1 MRRLSIACSAPSAT
15 PAPGKSS
22 AIDPGGSKRAGAPG
36 VSGPGCVILAG
47 VEGVVGEPVI
57 QALLFGLVS
66 AVSLPLG
73 AVTARFWVPRDRVI
87 AVFMAFGAG
96 ALLSALTI
104 DLVGEALHRG
114 EFGALALGAVG
125 GGLLFVA
132 LNQVLN
138 AKGGFLRKAA
148 TTARYLKRLKARRLQ
163 TLFRRLSEIPFFN
176 RLPADE
182 IAALVPAI
190 MNRSYSAGTTIIR
203 QGEPGDSMFVVE
215 SGSVAIEDFSQGKRI
230 ATLAEGDVFGEM
242 SLVTGAPRSATAVA
256 ESDTTVWLL
265 LKEDFDRLIKHSPH
279 LATAVGELTSERIS
293 NLKEREIIA
302 EEKARQWYSTARRH
316 VDEELLMPTTAEVRE
331 AASEHGG
338 AAIAI
343 WLGILLDGIPESLVI
358 GASLV
363 HSSVSLSLI
372 AGLFLSNYPEALSSS
387 ATMRSANHRFST
399 ILLMWTSLLVIT
411 GLGAMAGNVFFVG
424 ASPSVFTLVEG
435 LAAGAMLTMIAE
447 TMLPEAYHKGGS
459 ITGLSTLF
467 GFLAAL
473 FFKTLG

>member
-1 MRRLSIACSAPSAT
+1 MAEL
-15 PAPGKSS
+15 
-22 AIDPGGSKRAGAPG
+22 
-36 VSGPGCVILAG
+36 L
-47 VEGVVGEPVI
+47 GEPVV
-57 QALLFGLVS
+57 QALFFGLLS

-73 AVTARFWVPRDRVI
+73 AVTARFWIPRDRVI

-114 EFGALALGAVG
+114 EFPALALGALG

-132 LNQVLN
+132 LNQALN
-138 AKGGFLRKAA
+138 AKGGFLRKSA
-148 TTARYLKRLKARRLQ
+148 TTTRYLKRLKARRLQ
-163 TLFRRLSEIPFFN
+163 GLFRRLSEIPFFN
-176 RLPADE
+176 QLPAE
-182 IAALVPAI
+182 EVAALVPAI
-190 MNRSYSAGTTIIR
+190 MHRSYAEGTTIIR
-203 QGEPGDSMFVVE
+203 QGEPGDSLFVVE
-215 SGSVAIEDFSQGKRI
+215 SGRVAIEDFVRGERI
-230 ATLAEGDVFGEM
+230 ATLGPGDVFGEM
-242 SLVTGAPRSATAVA
+242 SLVTGEPRSATAVA
-256 ESDTTVWLL
+256 ESATTVWLL
-265 LKEDFDRLIKHSPH
+265 LKEDFDRLISNSPH
-279 LATAVGELTSERIS
+279 LAAAVAALTSERIS
-293 NLKEREIIA
+293 HLQERQIIP
-302 EEKARQWYSTARRH
+302 EDQARQWYSKARRN
-316 VDEELLMPTTAEVRE
+316 VDEELLMPTTTEVRE

-338 AAIAI
+338 AAVAI

-387 ATMRSANHRFST
+387 AAMRSANHRFST

-424 ASPSVFTLVEG
+424 ASPALFTVVEG

-459 ITGLSTLF
+459 ITGLSTLC
-467 GFLAAL
+467 GFLTAL
-473 FFKTLG
+473 LFKTVG

>member
-1 MRRLSIACSAPSAT
+1 VWEL
-15 PAPGKSS
+15 
-22 AIDPGGSKRAGAPG
+22 
-36 VSGPGCVILAG
+36 
-47 VEGVVGEPVI
+47 VGEPVI
-57 QALLFGLVS
+57 QALFFGLLS

-73 AVTARFWVPRDRVI
+73 AITARFWIPRDRVI

-114 EFGALALGAVG
+114 EFPALALGALG

-132 LNQVLN
+132 LNQALN
-138 AKGGFLRKAA
+138 AKGGFLRKSA
-148 TTARYLKRLKARRLQ
+148 TTTRYLKRLKVRRLQ
-163 TLFRRLSEIPFFN
+163 GLFRRLSEIPFFN
-176 RLPADE
+176 QLPAEE

-190 MNRSYSAGTTIIR
+190 MHRSYAAGTTIIR
-203 QGEPGDSMFVVE
+203 QGEPGDSLFVVE
-215 SGSVAIEDFSQGKRI
+215 SGRVAIEDFIRGEHI
-230 ATLAEGDVFGEM
+230 ATLGPGDVFGEM
-242 SLVTGAPRSATAVA
+242 SLVTGEPRSATAVA
-256 ESDTTVWLL
+256 ESATTVWLL
-265 LKEDFDRLIKHSPH
+265 LKEDFDRLISNSPH
-279 LATAVGELTSERIS
+279 LATAVAELTSKRIS
-293 NLKEREIIA
+293 NLKERRIIP
-302 EEKARQWYSTARRH
+302 EEQARQWYSKARRN
-316 VDEELLMPTTAEVRE
+316 VDEDLLTPTTTEVRE

-387 ATMRSANHRFST
+387 AAMRSANHRFST

-424 ASPSVFTLVEG
+424 ASPALFTVVEG

-459 ITGLSTLF
+459 ITGLSTLC
-467 GFLAAL
+467 GFLTAL
-473 FFKTLG
+473 LFKTVG